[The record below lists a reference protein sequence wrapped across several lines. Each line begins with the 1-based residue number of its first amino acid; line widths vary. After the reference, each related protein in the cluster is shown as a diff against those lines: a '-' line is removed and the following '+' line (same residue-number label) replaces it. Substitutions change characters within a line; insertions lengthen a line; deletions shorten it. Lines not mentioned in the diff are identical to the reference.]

1 MKAIEFCSFVI
12 NPAPGLHDA
21 DNNINWDEPDNKMQM
36 IQEIMQLWQKLTKIF
51 ANVPLLWCSNLVKS
65 KSL

>member
-36 IQEIMQLWQKLTKIF
+36 IQEIMQL
-51 ANVPLLWCSNLVKS
+51 
-65 KSL
+65 